1 VCKAA
6 GETLAAFSVFWGL
19 LLMSEVVVH
28 PSRGKNEPQLPA
40 CGLLLLNPSEARQA
54 AEIAGKEGWAR
65 HFLFH
70 SNLHLAQSPPMF
82 WAGPAVG
89 APMAV
94 ICLEKLIALGAS
106 SIIVCGWCGS
116 LQPDLGVGE
125 LVLPTWAVS
134 EEGTSGHY
142 LVADKVESSPRL
154 RQALQGFFAATG
166 KEFREGPIWTTDAL
180 YRETR
185 EKVVRYGQE
194 GILAVDMECSALIQV
209 AAFRQVQLAAV
220 LMVSDLLWQNP
231 WHPGFQGKEFRKR
244 SHGLVADLLR
254 WVGGLAVE

>member
-1 VCKAA
+1 
-6 GETLAAFSVFWGL
+6 
-19 LLMSEVVVH
+19 MSQVVVH

-40 CGLLLLNPSEARQA
+40 CGILLLNPSEARQA
-54 AEIAGKEGWAR
+54 TQISGQEGWTR

-70 SNLHLAQSPPMF
+70 SNLHCVQSPPMF

-106 SIIVCGWCGS
+106 RIIVCGWCGS

-125 LVLPTWAVS
+125 LVLPTWGLS

-142 LVADKVESSPRL
+142 PVSGRSESSPRL
-154 RQALQGFFAATG
+154 REGLQDFFAETG
-166 KEFREGPIWTTDAL
+166 KELREGVVWTTDAL

-185 EKVVRYGQE
+185 EKVVRHGQD
-194 GILAVDMECSALIQV
+194 GILAVDMECSALLQV
-209 AAFRQVQLAAV
+209 AAFRRVELAAV
-220 LMVSDLLWQNP
+220 LMVSDLLWQDP
-231 WHPGFQGKEFRKR
+231 WQPAFQSKEFRKR
-244 SHGLVADLLR
+244 SQELVTNLLR
-254 WVGGLAVE
+254 CVSGLAGA

>member
-1 VCKAA
+1 
-6 GETLAAFSVFWGL
+6 
-19 LLMSEVVVH
+19 MSRVAVH

-40 CGLLLLNPSEARQA
+40 CGILLLNPSEARQA
-54 AEIAGKEGWAR
+54 TQISGQEGWAR

-70 SNLHLAQSPPMF
+70 SSLHCAQSPPMF

-94 ICLEKLIALGAS
+94 ICLEKLIALGARR
-106 SIIVCGWCGS
+106 IIVCGWCGS

-125 LVLPTWAVS
+125 LVLPAWGIS

-142 LVADKVESSPRL
+142 PVAGRSESSPRL
-154 RQALQGFFAATG
+154 RQGLQAFFAETG
-166 KEFREGPIWTTDAL
+166 KELREGVVWTTDAL

-185 EKVVRYGQE
+185 EKVVRYGAE

-209 AAFRQVQLAAV
+209 AAFRQVELAAV
-220 LMVSDLLWQNP
+220 LMVSDLLWQDP
-231 WHPGFQGKEFRKR
+231 WQPGFQSKEFRTR
-244 SHGLVADLLR
+244 SQGLVAELLR
-254 WVGGLAVE
+254 CVGDLAVV

>member
-1 VCKAA
+1 
-6 GETLAAFSVFWGL
+6 
-19 LLMSEVVVH
+19 MSEVVVH
-28 PSRGKNEPQLPA
+28 PCRSKNEPQLPPW
-40 CGLLLLNPSEARQA
+40 GILLVNPSEARQA
-54 AEIAGKEGWAR
+54 AQISDKEGWTR

-70 SNLHLAQSPPMF
+70 SNLHLGQSPPMF

-94 ICLEKLIALGAS
+94 VCLEKLIALGAS
-106 SIIVCGWCGS
+106 RIIVCGWCGS

-125 LVLPTWAVS
+125 LVLPTWAIS

-142 LVADKVESSPRL
+142 PVEGRSESSPRL
-154 RQALQGFFAATG
+154 RKGLKDFFARTG
-166 KEFREGPIWTTDAL
+166 TELREGPIWTTDAL

-185 EKVVRYGQE
+185 GKVVRYGGE

-209 AAFRQVQLAAV
+209 AAFRQVELAAV

-231 WHPGFQGKEFRKR
+231 WQPAFQSKEFRKR
-244 SHGLVADLLR
+244 SQGLVADLVR
-254 WVGGLAVE
+254 CVGGLAAA

>member
-1 VCKAA
+1 
-6 GETLAAFSVFWGL
+6 
-19 LLMSEVVVH
+19 MSEVVVH
-28 PSRGKNEPQLPA
+28 PSRGKKEPQLPA
-40 CGLLLLNPSEARQA
+40 YGLLLLNPSEARQA
-54 AEIAGKEGWAR
+54 AQIAGQEGWTR
-65 HFLFH
+65 HFLFY
-70 SNLHLAQSPPMF
+70 SNLHLAESPPMF

-106 SIIVCGWCGS
+106 RIIVCGWCGS

-142 LVADKVESSPRL
+142 PVAGKVESSPPL
-154 RQALQGFFAATG
+154 RQALKDFFAATG
-166 KEFREGPIWTTDAL
+166 KELREGPIWTTDAL

-194 GILAVDMECSALIQV
+194 GILSVDMECSALLQV
-209 AAFRQVQLAAV
+209 AAFRRVELAAV
-220 LMVSDLLWQNP
+220 LMVSDLLWQDP
-231 WHPGFQGKEFRKR
+231 WQPGFQGKEFRTR
-244 SHGLVADLLR
+244 SQELVADLLR
-254 WVGGLAVE
+254 CVGALAAV

>member
-1 VCKAA
+1 
-6 GETLAAFSVFWGL
+6 
-19 LLMSEVVVH
+19 MSEVVVH
-28 PSRGKNEPQLPA
+28 PSRSKNEPQLPA

-54 AEIAGKEGWAR
+54 AQIAGQEVWTR

-70 SNLHLAQSPPMF
+70 SNLHLAKSPPMF

-106 SIIVCGWCGS
+106 RIIVCGWCGS

-125 LVLPTWAVS
+125 LVLPTWAIS

-142 LVADKVESSPRL
+142 PAAGKVESSSRL
-154 RQALQGFFAATG
+154 RAALKDFFAATG
-166 KEFREGPIWTTDAL
+166 KELREGPVWTTDAL

-185 EKVVRYGQE
+185 EKVARYGQE
-194 GILAVDMECSALIQV
+194 GILAVDMECSALMQV
-209 AAFRQVQLAAV
+209 AAFRQIELAAV

-231 WHPGFQGKEFRKR
+231 WQPGFQGKDFRRR
-244 SHGLVADLLR
+244 SQGLVADLLR
-254 WVGGLAVE
+254 CVRGLLAAV

>member
-1 VCKAA
+1 
-6 GETLAAFSVFWGL
+6 
-19 LLMSEVVVH
+19 MSEVVVH

-54 AEIAGKEGWAR
+54 AQIAGQQDWTR

-70 SNLHLAQSPPMF
+70 SNLFSAQAPPMF

-89 APMAV
+89 APTAV

-106 SIIVCGWCGS
+106 RIIVCGWCGS
-116 LQPDLGVGE
+116 LQPDLGVGQ
-125 LVLPTWAVS
+125 LVLPTWGVS

-142 LVADKVESSPRL
+142 PVAGKVESSAQL
-154 RQALQGFFAATG
+154 RNNLKDFFLAAG
-166 KEFREGPIWTTDAL
+166 KDLREGPVWTTDAL

-194 GILAVDMECSALIQV
+194 GILGVDMECSALLQV
-209 AAFRQVQLAAV
+209 AAFRRVELAAV
-220 LMVSDLLWQNP
+220 LMVSDLLWQTP
-231 WHPGFQGKEFRKR
+231 WQPGFQGKEFRKR
-244 SHGLVADLLR
+244 SQGLVADLLR
-254 WVGGLAVE
+254 CAGGLANDKK